1 MMPAD
6 IQLSRSTWRAQRVPV
21 AALLLFLLPLL
32 LLPQPVI
39 AATLQR
45 PSADQ
50 VYVHVVRPGETLAT
64 IAASYGV
71 SVQDLRTS
79 NNLVNR
85 AELVSCAPNNDST
98 QARGTVRLNGQP
110 ANGLRVVFSWRP
122 DGQVVA
128 RAISGAG
135 GQEGG
140 QFSHILLASGPRE
153 GNWWFWVEN
162 DAGNRISE
170 MAYVHT
176 DRLPHEG
183 MCQRVVLDFDI
194 RSLDF
199 TYIGRRL
206 HIPVSSPPVV
216 TASLKPPSAQK
227 IYGHIVRH
235 GETLASIAT
244 SYDISVQD
252 LRASNS
258 LSNRAELV
266 HCDHNGINTQ
276 VRGTVRRNG
285 QAVNGYRVAFSWQP
299 DGEVVA
305 RRTSGEGGLYT
316 HILHGAGPREGNW
329 WFWIEN
335 EDEQRISEM
344 GFVHTDQDPHTD
356 KCQWA
361 VIDFDIQNPDLIY
374 IGRRLNIPVAG

>member
-1 MMPAD
+1 MAGAKGGSSD
-6 IQLSRSTWRAQRVPV
+6 FATVLAVT
-21 AALLLFLLPLL
+21 L
-32 LLPQPVI
+32 LLPQPVV
-39 AATLQR
+39 AAPLER
-45 PSADQ
+45 PNADQ
-50 VYVHVVRPGETLAT
+50 EYVHVVRAGETLAS
-64 IAASYGV
+64 IAASYGI
-71 SVQDLRTS
+71 SVQDLRVS

-85 AELVSCAPNNDST
+85 AELVSCAPNADST

-110 ANGLRVVFSWRP
+110 ANGFRVVFSWRP
-122 DGQVVA
+122 DGQLVA
-128 RAISGAG
+128 RAISDDG

-140 QFSHILLASGPRE
+140 QFSRILLASGPRE

-162 DAGNRISE
+162 DAGTRISE
-170 MAYVHT
+170 MAFVHT

-183 MCQRVVLDFDI
+183 MCQRAVLDFDI

-199 TYIGRRL
+199 TFIGRRL

-299 DGEVVA
+299 DGRWWPGEPPEREACTPTYFTEPVPGKGTGGSGLKTKTSSA
-305 RRTSGEGGLYT
+305 FRKWGSSTQTRTPIRT
-316 HILHGAGPREGNW
+316 NAN
-329 WFWIEN
+329 
-335 EDEQRISEM
+335 
-344 GFVHTDQDPHTD
+344 
-356 KCQWA
+356 
-361 VIDFDIQNPDLIY
+361 
-374 IGRRLNIPVAG
+374 GR